1 MKRTFITLFLAQKP
15 TIDLRKT
22 MLFVAACLVS
32 LAASAQ
38 VLEVV
43 SMQQLPIAAQ
53 ADMKVAGVSP
63 AGDYIL
69 LTSGSNQGLQRYDM
83 ASQSLTTITD
93 AAGAGFNVQVS
104 RDGKEIVYRESSFD
118 RNNLRQNK
126 IVRLNLQKQRQ
137 NVVARNQR
145 DMKHM
150 ATSDNLTTVS
160 INDCLIVLKRNG
172 LTTTL
177 APNGSHL
184 SYIWPS
190 VSPDG
195 TKLCYYVCGNGCW
208 VSNIDGSNPQ
218 YIGHKCR
225 AAQWY
230 DNNTLVAMAD
240 EDDGHFTTASAIM
253 AYTLDGK
260 VQKLTSSDMIAMFPY
275 AAENAIVFSTIE
287 GKVYMLNVK

>member
-1 MKRTFITLFLAQKP
+1 
-15 TIDLRKT
+15 
-22 MLFVAACLVS
+22 MLFVAACFLS

-43 SMQQLPIAAQ
+43 SMQQLPIPANAE
-53 ADMKVAGVSP
+53 MKVAGVSP
-63 AGDYIL
+63 AGDYVL
-69 LTSGSNQGLQRYDM
+69 LTTDINKGLQRYDM
-83 ASQSLTTITD
+83 ASQSLTTLTN

-104 RDGKEIVYRESSFD
+104 KDGQEVVYRETTFD

-126 IVRLNLQKQRQ
+126 IVRLNMYNQRQ

-145 DMKHM
+145 DMKQM

-160 INDCLIVLKRNG
+160 INDRLIVLKRNG

-218 YIGHKCR
+218 YIGHACR

-240 EDDGHFTTASAIM
+240 EDDGHFITASAIV

-260 VQKLTSSDMIAMFPY
+260 MQKLTNSDMIAMFPY

-287 GKVYMLNVK
+287 GEVYMLNVK

>member
-1 MKRTFITLFLAQKP
+1 MK
-15 TIDLRKT
+15 KT
-22 MLFVAACLVS
+22 MLFVAACLLS

-43 SMQQLPIAAQ
+43 SMQKLPIPAQ
-53 ADMKVAGVSP
+53 AEMKVAGVSP

-69 LTSGSNQGLQRYDM
+69 LTSGSNQGLQRYDLE
-83 ASQSLTTITD
+83 SQSLTTISD
-93 AAGAGFNVQVS
+93 AAGAGYNVQVS
-104 RDGKEIVYRESSFD
+104 NNGQEVVYRETSID

-126 IVRLNLQKQRQ
+126 VVRLNMYNQRQ

-150 ATSDNLTTVS
+150 TTSDNLTTVS
-160 INDCLIVLKRNG
+160 IKDRLIILTRNG

-208 VSNIDGSNPQ
+208 VANIDGSNPQ
-218 YIGHKCR
+218 YIGHKCQ
-225 AAQWY
+225 AAKWY
-230 DNNTLVAMAD
+230 DNNTLVAMAA
-240 EDDGHFTTASAIM
+240 EDDGHFTTASSIVL
-253 AYTLDGK
+253 YTLDGK
-260 VQKLTSSDMIAMFPY
+260 QQTLTNDSMIAMYPY

-287 GKVYMLNVK
+287 GETYLLNVK

>member
-1 MKRTFITLFLAQKP
+1 MK
-15 TIDLRKT
+15 KT
-22 MLFVAACLVS
+22 MLFVAACLLS

-43 SMQQLPIAAQ
+43 SMQKLPIPAQ
-53 ADMKVAGVSP
+53 AEMKVAGVSP

-69 LTSGSNQGLQRYDM
+69 LTSGSNQGLQRYDLE
-83 ASQSLTTITD
+83 SQSLTTISD
-93 AAGAGFNVQVS
+93 AAGAGYNVQVS
-104 RDGKEIVYRESSFD
+104 NNGQEVVYRETSID

-126 IVRLNLQKQRQ
+126 VVRLNMYNQRQ

-150 ATSDNLTTVS
+150 TTSDNLTTVS
-160 INDCLIVLKRNG
+160 IKDRLIVLTRNG

-218 YIGHKCR
+218 YIGHKCQ

-230 DNNTLVAMAD
+230 DNNTLVAMAT
-240 EDDGHFTTASAIM
+240 EDDGHFITGGTILV
-253 AYTLDGK
+253 YTLDGK
-260 VQKLTSSDMIAMFPY
+260 KQVLTDDSMIAMYPY
-275 AAENAIVFSTIE
+275 ATKNAIVFSTIE
-287 GKVYMLNVK
+287 GETYMLNVK

>member
-1 MKRTFITLFLAQKP
+1 MK
-15 TIDLRKT
+15 KT
-22 MLFVAACLVS
+22 MLFVAACLLS

-43 SMQQLPIAAQ
+43 SMQKLPIPAQ
-53 ADMKVAGVSP
+53 AEMKVAGVSP

-69 LTSGSNQGLQRYDM
+69 LTSGSNQGLQRYDLE
-83 ASQSLTTITD
+83 SQSLTTISD
-93 AAGAGFNVQVS
+93 AAGAGYNVQVS
-104 RDGKEIVYRESSFD
+104 NNGQEVVYRETSID

-126 IVRLNLQKQRQ
+126 VVRLNMYNQRQ

-150 ATSDNLTTVS
+150 TTSDNLTTVS
-160 INDCLIVLKRNG
+160 IKDRLIVLTRNG

-208 VSNIDGSNPQ
+208 VANIDGSNPQ
-218 YIGHKCR
+218 YIGHKCQ
-225 AAQWY
+225 AAKWY
-230 DNNTLVAMAD
+230 DNNTLVAMAA
-240 EDDGHFTTASAIM
+240 EDDGHFTTASSIVL
-253 AYTLDGK
+253 YTLDGK
-260 VQKLTSSDMIAMFPY
+260 KQTLTNDSMIAMYPY
-275 AAENAIVFSTIE
+275 AAENVIVFSTIE
-287 GKVYMLNVK
+287 GETYLLNVK

>member
-1 MKRTFITLFLAQKP
+1 MK
-15 TIDLRKT
+15 KT
-22 MLFVAACLVS
+22 MLFVAACLLS

-43 SMQQLPIAAQ
+43 SMQKLPIPAQ
-53 ADMKVAGVSP
+53 AEMKVAGVSP
-63 AGDYIL
+63 TGDYIL
-69 LTSGSNQGLQRYDM
+69 LTSGSNQGLQRYDLE
-83 ASQSLTTITD
+83 SQSLTTISD
-93 AAGAGFNVQVS
+93 AAGAGYNVQVS
-104 RDGKEIVYRESSFD
+104 NNGQEVVYRETSID

-126 IVRLNLQKQRQ
+126 VVRLNMYNQRQ

-150 ATSDNLTTVS
+150 TTSDNLTTVS
-160 INDCLIVLKRNG
+160 IKDRLIVLTRNG

-208 VSNIDGSNPQ
+208 VANIDGSNPQ
-218 YIGHKCR
+218 YIGHKCQ
-225 AAQWY
+225 AAKWY
-230 DNNTLVAMAD
+230 DNNTLVAMAA
-240 EDDGHFTTASAIM
+240 EDDGHFTTASAIVL
-253 AYTLDGK
+253 YTLDGK
-260 VQKLTSSDMIAMFPY
+260 KQTLSNDSMIAMYPY

-287 GKVYMLNVK
+287 GETYLLNVK

>member
-1 MKRTFITLFLAQKP
+1 M
-15 TIDLRKT
+15 RKT
-22 MLFVAACLVS
+22 MLFVAACLLS

-53 ADMKVAGVSP
+53 ADMKVAGISP

-69 LTSGSNQGLQRYDM
+69 LTTGSNQGLQRYDL
-83 ASQSLTTITD
+83 ASQSLTTLTN

-104 RDGKEIVYRESSFD
+104 RDGKEIVYRETSFD
-118 RNNLRQNK
+118 RNHMRQNK
-126 IVRLNLQKQRQ
+126 IVRLNMYNQRQ

-150 ATSDNLTTVS
+150 ATSDNLTSVS
-160 INDCLIVLKRNG
+160 ISDRLIVLKRNG

-177 APNGSHL
+177 APNGMNE

-208 VSNIDGSNPQ
+208 VSSIDGSNPQ
-218 YIGHKCR
+218 YIGHACR

-240 EDDGHFTTASAIM
+240 EDDGHFITASAIV

-260 VQKLTSSDMIAMFPY
+260 KQVLTDKSMIAVEPY
-275 AAENAIVFSTIE
+275 TTANTVVFSTLDGE
-287 GKVYMLNVK
+287 VYMLNVK

>member
-1 MKRTFITLFLAQKP
+1 MK
-15 TIDLRKT
+15 KT
-22 MLFVAACLVS
+22 MLFVAACLLS

-38 VLEVV
+38 VLEIV
-43 SMQQLPIAAQ
+43 SMQQLPIAAK
-53 ADMKVAGVSP
+53 ADMKVAGVSA

-69 LTSGSNQGLQRYDM
+69 LTSGSNQGLHRYDM
-83 ASQSLTTITD
+83 ANQSLTTLTN

-104 RDGKEIVYRESSFD
+104 RDGKEIVYRETSFD
-118 RNNLRQNK
+118 RNHMRQNK
-126 IVRLNLQKQRQ
+126 IVRLNMYNERQ

-150 ATSDNLTTVS
+150 ATSDNLTSVS
-160 INDCLIVLKRNG
+160 ISDRLIVLKRNG

-218 YIGHKCR
+218 YIGHACR

-240 EDDGHFTTASAIM
+240 KDNGHYVTESKIV

-260 VQKLTSSDMIAMFPY
+260 TQVLTNNSISAMFPY
-275 AAENAIVFSTIE
+275 VAKNAIVFSTDE
-287 GKVYMLNVK
+287 GETYMLNVK

>member
-1 MKRTFITLFLAQKP
+1 M
-15 TIDLRKT
+15 RKT
-22 MLFVAACLVS
+22 MLFVAACLLS

-53 ADMKVAGVSP
+53 ADMKVAGISP

-69 LTSGSNQGLQRYDM
+69 LTTGSNQGLQRYDLE
-83 ASQSLTTITD
+83 SQALTTITD
-93 AAGAGFNVQVS
+93 AAGAGYNVQVS
-104 RDGKEIVYRESSFD
+104 NDGQEIVYRETSFD
-118 RNNLRQNK
+118 RNQMRQNK
-126 IVRLNLQKQRQ
+126 IVRLNMYNQRQ
-137 NVVARNQR
+137 HVVARNQR
-145 DMKHM
+145 DLKHM

-160 INDCLIVLKRNG
+160 IKDRLIVLKRNG

-218 YIGHKCR
+218 YIAHACR

-230 DNNTLVAMAD
+230 DNNTIVAMAD
-240 EDDGHFTTASAIM
+240 EDDGHFMTASRIV

-260 VQKLTSSDMIAMFPY
+260 MQVLTNDSMIAVEPY
-275 AAENAIVFSTIE
+275 AANGAVVFSTLDGE
-287 GKVYMLNVK
+287 VYMLNVK

>member
-1 MKRTFITLFLAQKP
+1 MK
-15 TIDLRKT
+15 KT
-22 MLFVAACLVS
+22 MLFVAACLLN
-32 LAASAQ
+32 LAANAQ

-69 LTSGSNQGLQRYDM
+69 LTTGSNQGLQRYDLE
-83 ASQSLTTITD
+83 SQTLTTLSE
-93 AAGAGFNVQVS
+93 AAGAGYNVQVS
-104 RDGKEIVYRESSFD
+104 NDGKEVVYRETYVGKD
-118 RNNLRQNK
+118 KLRKNNIIRKNFATK
-126 IVRLNLQKQRQ
+126 KESIIARAQRS
-137 NVVARNQR
+137 ASR
-145 DMKHM
+145 M
-150 ATSDNLTTVS
+150 ATSDNLKSVS
-160 INDCLIVLKRNG
+160 IENRLIILKRNG

-177 APNGSHL
+177 APNGMNE

-218 YIGHKCR
+218 YIGHKCQ

-230 DNNTLVAMAD
+230 DNNTLVAMST
-240 EDDGHFTTASAIM
+240 EDDGHFITGGTILV
-253 AYTLDGK
+253 YTLDGK
-260 VQKLTSSDMIAMFPY
+260 KQVLTNDSMIAMYPY

-287 GKVYMLNVK
+287 GETYMLNVK

>member
-1 MKRTFITLFLAQKP
+1 MK
-15 TIDLRKT
+15 KT
-22 MLFVAACLVS
+22 MLFVAACLLS

-43 SMQQLPIAAQ
+43 SMQKLPIPAQ
-53 ADMKVAGVSP
+53 AEMKVAGVSP

-69 LTSGSNQGLQRYDM
+69 LTSGSNQGLQRYDLE
-83 ASQSLTTITD
+83 SQSLTTISD
-93 AAGAGFNVQVS
+93 AAGAGYNVQVS
-104 RDGKEIVYRESSFD
+104 NNGQEVVYRETSID

-126 IVRLNLQKQRQ
+126 VVRLNMYNQRQ

-145 DMKHM
+145 DMKRM
-150 ATSDNLTTVS
+150 TTSDNLTTVS
-160 INDCLIVLKRNG
+160 IKDRLIVLTRNG

-208 VSNIDGSNPQ
+208 VANIDGSNPQ
-218 YIGHKCR
+218 YIGHKCQ
-225 AAQWY
+225 AAKWY
-230 DNNTLVAMAD
+230 DNNTLVAMAA
-240 EDDGHFTTASAIM
+240 EDDGHFTTASSIVL
-253 AYTLDGK
+253 YTLDGK
-260 VQKLTSSDMIAMFPY
+260 QQTLTNDSMIAMYPY

-287 GKVYMLNVK
+287 GETYLLNVK

>member
-1 MKRTFITLFLAQKP
+1 MK
-15 TIDLRKT
+15 KT
-22 MLFVAACLVS
+22 MLFVAACLLS

-43 SMQQLPIAAQ
+43 SMQKLPIPAQ
-53 ADMKVAGVSP
+53 AEMKVAGVSP
-63 AGDYIL
+63 TGDYIL
-69 LTSGSNQGLQRYDM
+69 LTSGSNQGLQRYDLE
-83 ASQSLTTITD
+83 SQSLTTISD
-93 AAGAGFNVQVS
+93 AAGAGYNVQVS
-104 RDGKEIVYRESSFD
+104 NNGQEVVYRETSID

-126 IVRLNLQKQRQ
+126 VVRLNMYNQRQ

-150 ATSDNLTTVS
+150 TTSDNLTTVS
-160 INDCLIVLKRNG
+160 IKDRLIILTRNG

-208 VSNIDGSNPQ
+208 VANIDGSNPQ
-218 YIGHKCR
+218 YIGHKCQ
-225 AAQWY
+225 AAKWY
-230 DNNTLVAMAD
+230 DNNTLVAMAA
-240 EDDGHFTTASAIM
+240 EDDGHFTTASSIVL
-253 AYTLDGK
+253 YTLDGK
-260 VQKLTSSDMIAMFPY
+260 QQTLTNDSMIAMYPY

-287 GKVYMLNVK
+287 GETYLLNVK

>member
-1 MKRTFITLFLAQKP
+1 MK
-15 TIDLRKT
+15 KT
-22 MLFVAACLVS
+22 MLCVAVCLIS

-43 SMQQLPIAAQ
+43 SMQKLPIPAKAE
-53 ADMKVAGVSP
+53 MKVAGVSP
-63 AGDYIL
+63 DGDYIL
-69 LTSGSNQGLQRYDM
+69 LTSGSNKGLQRYDI
-83 ASQSLTTITD
+83 ASNTMTTLSE
-93 AAGAGFNVQVS
+93 AEGAGYNVQVS
-104 RDGKEIVYRESSFD
+104 KDGKEVVYRETYVGKD
-118 RNNLRQNK
+118 KLRKNNIIRKNFATK
-126 IVRLNLQKQRQ
+126 KESIIARAQRS
-137 NVVARNQR
+137 ASR
-145 DMKHM
+145 M

-160 INDCLIVLKRNG
+160 IKDRLIVLTRNG

-218 YIGHKCR
+218 YIGHKCQ

-230 DNNTLVAMAD
+230 DNNTLVAMATY
-240 EDDGHFTTASAIM
+240 DDGHFTTASSIV

-260 VQKLTSSDMIAMFPY
+260 KQVLTNDDMIAMWPY
-275 AAENAIVFSTIE
+275 ATQNVIVFSTIE
-287 GKVYMLNVK
+287 GETYMLNVK

>member
-1 MKRTFITLFLAQKP
+1 MK
-15 TIDLRKT
+15 KT
-22 MLFVAACLVS
+22 MLFVAACLLS

-38 VLEVV
+38 VLEVT
-43 SMQQLPIAAQ
+43 SMHKLPIPATAE
-53 ADMKVAGVSP
+53 MKVAGVSP
-63 AGDYIL
+63 AGDYVL
-69 LTSGSNQGLQRYDM
+69 LTTDINKGLQRYDV
-83 ASQSLTTITD
+83 ASQTLTTLTD
-93 AAGAGFNVQVS
+93 AEGAGFNVQVS
-104 RDGKEIVYRESSFD
+104 RDGKEVVYRESSFD
-118 RNNLRQNK
+118 RNHMRQNK
-126 IVRLNLQKQRQ
+126 IVRLNMYNQRQ

-145 DMKHM
+145 DVKHM

-160 INDCLIVLKRNG
+160 ISDRLIALTRNG

-218 YIGHKCR
+218 YIGHACR

-240 EDDGHFTTASAIM
+240 KDNGHYVTESKIV

-260 VQKLTSSDMIAMFPY
+260 TQVLTNNSIIAMFPY
-275 AAENAIVFSTIE
+275 VAKNAIVFSTDE
-287 GKVYMLNVK
+287 GETYMLNVK

>member
-1 MKRTFITLFLAQKP
+1 MK
-15 TIDLRKT
+15 KT
-22 MLFVAACLVS
+22 MLCVAVCLIS

-43 SMQQLPIAAQ
+43 SMQKLPIPAKAE
-53 ADMKVAGVSP
+53 MKVAGVSP
-63 AGDYIL
+63 DGDYIL
-69 LTSGSNQGLQRYDM
+69 LTSGSNKGLQRYDI
-83 ASQSLTTITD
+83 ASNSMTTLSE
-93 AAGAGFNVQVS
+93 AEGAGYNVQVS
-104 RDGKEIVYRESSFD
+104 KDGKEVVYRETYVGKD
-118 RNNLRQNK
+118 KLRKNNIIRKNFATK
-126 IVRLNLQKQRQ
+126 KESIIARAQRS
-137 NVVARNQR
+137 ASR
-145 DMKHM
+145 M

-160 INDCLIVLKRNG
+160 IKDRMIVLTRNG

-218 YIGHKCR
+218 YIGHKCQ

-230 DNNTLVAMAD
+230 DNNTLVAMAT
-240 EDDGHFTTASAIM
+240 EDDGHFITGGTILV
-253 AYTLDGK
+253 YTLDGK
-260 VQKLTSSDMIAMFPY
+260 KQVLTDDSMIAMYPY
-275 AAENAIVFSTIE
+275 ATKNAIVFSTIE
-287 GKVYMLNVK
+287 GETYMLNVK

>member
-1 MKRTFITLFLAQKP
+1 MK
-15 TIDLRKT
+15 KT
-22 MLFVAACLVS
+22 MLFVAACLLS

-43 SMQQLPIAAQ
+43 SMQKLPIPAQ
-53 ADMKVAGVSP
+53 AEMKVAGVSP
-63 AGDYIL
+63 TGDYIL
-69 LTSGSNQGLQRYDM
+69 LTSGSNQGLQRYNLE
-83 ASQSLTTITD
+83 SQSLTTISD
-93 AAGAGFNVQVS
+93 AAGAGYNVQVS
-104 RDGKEIVYRESSFD
+104 NNGQEVVYRETSID

-126 IVRLNLQKQRQ
+126 VVRLNMYNQRQ

-150 ATSDNLTTVS
+150 TTSDNLTTVS
-160 INDCLIVLKRNG
+160 IKDRLIVLTRNG

-208 VSNIDGSNPQ
+208 VANIDGSNPQ
-218 YIGHKCR
+218 YIGHKCQ
-225 AAQWY
+225 AAKWY
-230 DNNTLVAMAD
+230 DNNTLVAMAA
-240 EDDGHFTTASAIM
+240 EDDGHFTTASSIVL
-253 AYTLDGK
+253 YTLDGK
-260 VQKLTSSDMIAMFPY
+260 QQTLTNDSMIAMYPY

-287 GKVYMLNVK
+287 GETYLLNIK

>member
-1 MKRTFITLFLAQKP
+1 MK
-15 TIDLRKT
+15 KT
-22 MLFVAACLVS
+22 MLFVAACLMS

-63 AGDYIL
+63 EGDYIL

-160 INDCLIVLKRNG
+160 INDRLIVLKRNG

-177 APNGSHL
+177 APNGMNE

-195 TKLCYYVCGNGCW
+195 SKICYYVCGNGCW
-208 VSNIDGSNPQ
+208 VANIDGSNPQ
-218 YIGHKCR
+218 YIGHKCQ
-225 AAQWY
+225 AAKWY
-230 DNNTLVAMAD
+230 DNNTLVAMAS
-240 EDDGHFTTASAIM
+240 EDDGHFTTASAIVL
-253 AYTLDGK
+253 YTLDGK
-260 VQKLTSSDMIAMFPY
+260 KQTLTNDSMIAMYPY
-275 AAENAIVFSTIE
+275 AAENVIVFSTIE
-287 GKVYMLNVK
+287 GETYLLNVK

>member
-1 MKRTFITLFLAQKP
+1 MK
-15 TIDLRKT
+15 KT
-22 MLFVAACLVS
+22 MLFVAACLLS

-43 SMQQLPIAAQ
+43 SMQKLPIPAQ
-53 ADMKVAGVSP
+53 AEMKVAGVSP
-63 AGDYIL
+63 TGDYIL
-69 LTSGSNQGLQRYDM
+69 LTSGSNQGLQRYDLE
-83 ASQSLTTITD
+83 SQSLTTISD
-93 AAGAGFNVQVS
+93 AAGAGYNVQVS
-104 RDGKEIVYRESSFD
+104 NNGQEVVYRETSIN

-126 IVRLNLQKQRQ
+126 VVRLNMYNQRQ

-150 ATSDNLTTVS
+150 TTSDNLTTVS
-160 INDCLIVLKRNG
+160 IKDRLIVLTRNG

-208 VSNIDGSNPQ
+208 VANIDGSNPQ
-218 YIGHKCR
+218 YIGHKCQ
-225 AAQWY
+225 AAKWY
-230 DNNTLVAMAD
+230 DNNTLVAMAS
-240 EDDGHFTTASAIM
+240 EDDGHFTTASAIVL
-253 AYTLDGK
+253 YTLDGK
-260 VQKLTSSDMIAMFPY
+260 QQTLTNDSMIAMYPY
-275 AAENAIVFSTIE
+275 AAENVIVFSTIE
-287 GKVYMLNVK
+287 GETYLLNVK

>member
-1 MKRTFITLFLAQKP
+1 MK
-15 TIDLRKT
+15 KT
-22 MLFVAACLVS
+22 MLFVAACLLS

-43 SMQQLPIAAQ
+43 SMQKLPIPAQ
-53 ADMKVAGVSP
+53 AEMKVAGVSP

-69 LTSGSNQGLQRYDM
+69 LTSGSNQGLQRYNLE
-83 ASQSLTTITD
+83 SQSLTTISD
-93 AAGAGFNVQVS
+93 AAGAGYNVQVS
-104 RDGKEIVYRESSFD
+104 NNGQEVVYRETSID

-126 IVRLNLQKQRQ
+126 VVRLNMYNQRQ

-150 ATSDNLTTVS
+150 TTSDNLTTVS
-160 INDCLIVLKRNG
+160 IKDRLIVLTRNG

-208 VSNIDGSNPQ
+208 VANIDGSNPQ
-218 YIGHKCR
+218 YIGHKCQ
-225 AAQWY
+225 AAKWY
-230 DNNTLVAMAD
+230 DNNTLVAMAA
-240 EDDGHFTTASAIM
+240 EDDGHFTTASSIVL
-253 AYTLDGK
+253 YTLDGK
-260 VQKLTSSDMIAMFPY
+260 QQTLTNDSMIAMYPY

-287 GKVYMLNVK
+287 GETYLLNVK